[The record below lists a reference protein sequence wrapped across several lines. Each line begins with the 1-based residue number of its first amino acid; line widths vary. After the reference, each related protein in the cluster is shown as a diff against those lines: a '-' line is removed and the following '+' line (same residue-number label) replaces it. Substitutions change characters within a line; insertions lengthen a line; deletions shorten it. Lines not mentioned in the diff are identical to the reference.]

1 MAAFLHRRKKK
12 KVMVAL
18 IVAAI
23 AILVIGGS
31 VGAARRARSSSS
43 SSSSSSAS
51 SFSGNYDITWAPD
64 HVDVIGH
71 GQEVDLRL
79 DRDSG
84 AGFGSKDRFLFGQLG
99 LQIKLV
105 PYDSS
110 GTIVAYM
117 LSSLTDDRDELDFEF
132 LGNSTG
138 QSYTLQTNL
147 FVSGKGKR
155 EQRFKLWF
163 DPTAD
168 FHFYSFVW
176 NPFQIHGGRHSSPGL
191 QEHHGSIP
199 EHETHGNL
207 HEHLGLL
214 LRGLGSRS
222 IRSVLPR
229 IYHRRL
235 PILRDFSR

>member
-1 MAAFLHRRKKK
+1 
-12 KVMVAL
+12 
-18 IVAAI
+18 
-23 AILVIGGS
+23 
-31 VGAARRARSSSS
+31 
-43 SSSSSSAS
+43 
-51 SFSGNYDITWAPD
+51 FSGNYDITWAPD

-79 DRDSG
+79 DRSSG
-84 AGFGSKDRFLFGQLG
+84 AGFGSKNRFLFGQLG

-176 NPFQIHGGRHSSPGL
+176 NPFQVIFMVDDIPVRVFKNTTDPYPSTKPMGIYTNIWGSSSVDWDHAPFVASYRGFTIDACQYSETSPDDCHDTNSQRWWSSLEWNDQL
-191 QEHHGSIP
+191 Q
-199 EHETHGNL
+199 GNL
-207 HEHLGLL
+207 
-214 LRGLGSRS
+214 SF
-222 IRSVLPR
+222 V
-229 IYHRRL
+229 RRNYMIDDYCSAYESPPL
-235 PILRDFSR
+235 ECT